1 MTDEKDFFTA
11 ATEVIGLEQL
21 DVPAMELLF
30 KLECS
35 GEDFYNAIADRIDN
49 MEAAELMRRNGREE
63 LGHAQRLQR
72 AITIKVGGEY
82 TPSAELL
89 ERYPIPLP
97 DTISADLLPIIV
109 QAEIDGD
116 AGYQRWADAEPDP
129 EVAKLLRSNGREET
143 VHGER
148 VTQAIEILKQASN
161 DGEDP
166 ER

>member
-1 MTDEKDFFTA
+1 
-11 ATEVIGLEQL
+11 
-21 DVPAMELLF
+21 
-30 KLECS
+30 
-35 GEDFYNAIADRIDN
+35 